1 MARTNEGA
9 NREGLAEPP
18 KQSPSSFPEYS
29 QEVRRVWNHN
39 SAYWDSYMGEG
50 NDFVEVLCW
59 PVIEEFLSVQ
69 PGQVILDIAC
79 GNGLTSR
86 RLGRLGAEVIAFD
99 IAEEMIRFARKRSS
113 AEDGDIQFHVV
124 DASDEAG
131 IEKICGAG
139 LDAAL
144 SNMAL
149 FDMAEIE
156 PLFRTLYRLLKP
168 GGCFVFSMMHPCFNQ
183 AHSALFCERAE
194 IDGEEVT
201 TYGVRVSGYMT
212 PTMHKG
218 RALAGQPLPQPYFH
232 RPLHAL
238 LNIGL
243 KAGFVLNGIEERA
256 FPASGPPGRRDV
268 SWGPSFSEIPPV
280 IIFRMLRPLSTAAAE
295 GN

>member
-1 MARTNEGA
+1 MSRASGEA
-9 NREGLAEPP
+9 KSYLPSAERENPAERPTRP
-18 KQSPSSFPEYS
+18 ASSFPEYRH
-29 QEVRRVWNHN
+29 EVKEVWNHN

-50 NDFVEVLCW
+50 NDFVNVLCW
-59 PVIEEFLSVQ
+59 PAIEELLAIET
-69 PGQVILDIAC
+69 GQMVLDIAC

-86 RLGRLGAEVIAFD
+86 RLGRLGARVVAFD
-99 IAEEMIRFARKRSS
+99 VAEEMIHFARKRSS
-113 AEDGDIQFHVV
+113 ADDGDIQFHVL

-131 IEKICGAG
+131 LERICEER

-183 AHSALFCERAE
+183 AHSALFCERE
-194 IDGEEVT
+194 EVDGEEVT
-201 TYGVRVSGYMT
+201 TYGVRVAGYMT

-218 RALAGQPLPQPYFH
+218 RALAGQPRPQPYFH

-238 LNIGL
+238 LSIGL
-243 KAGFVLNGIEERA
+243 EAGFVLTGIEERA
-256 FPASGPPGRRDV
+256 FPASHSPGRRDV
-268 SWGPSFSEIPPV
+268 SWGPNFSEIPPV
-280 IIFRMLRPLSTAAAE
+280 IIFRMLRP
-295 GN
+295 

>member
-1 MARTNEGA
+1 MALRNGEA
-9 NREGLAEPP
+9 EKYPPPVEDENHAEPP
-18 KQSPSSFPEYS
+18 TQSEASFPEFG
-29 QEVRRVWNHN
+29 QEVKMVWNYN
-39 SAYWDSYMGEG
+39 SAYWDNRMGEG
-50 NDFVEVLCW
+50 NDFVNVLCW
-59 PVIEEFLSVQ
+59 PVIEEMLAIQ
-69 PGQVILDIAC
+69 PGQLVLDIAC

-86 RLGRLGAEVIAFD
+86 RLGRLGARVVAFD
-99 IAEEMIRFARKRSS
+99 VAEEMIRFARKRSS
-113 AEDGDIQFHVV
+113 SGDGDIRYHVL
-124 DASDEAG
+124 DASDEKG
-131 IEKICGAG
+131 IAEVCEEK

-156 PLFRTLYRLLKP
+156 PLFRALFSLLKP

-183 AHSALFCERAE
+183 AHSALYCERGE
-194 IDGEEVT
+194 VDGEEVN

-232 RPLHAL
+232 RPLHTL

-256 FPASGPPGRRDV
+256 FPVSHPPGRRDV
-268 SWGPSFSEIPPV
+268 SWGPNFSEIPPV
-280 IIFRMLRPLSTAAAE
+280 MIFRMLRP
-295 GN
+295 